1 MSVKSLYACLW
12 LCLLLWS
19 VSPSFFF
26 IRFLFFYF
34 LEKHKNVH
42 LLHIIC
48 YICSFHMSR
57 ISSYYLLLQFSIFD
71 NYLLNQYLTR
81 LQNMHTNE
89 HLYTIRIAWN
99 IWAVL
104 YISWYWHLLQPIS
117 ESLRNK
123 EQMRKTP
130 FKCLMSNRCVPS
142 SQNSRSVPVID
153 LKTFAVDQQILSWR
167 KSKLCSC
174 SMHLCC
180 ATQRKI
186 CSKPSEVVLKYARGH
201 EVY

>member
-1 MSVKSLYACLW
+1 METGVLDLGGSWVSCFSSLSRKSAMTTEGGIVCFLCFIVFRGFHSRLSRQFFYSMMYARYSGLQNAVSNGTTWVSNHCTHV
-12 LCLLLWS
+12 CVCDSLLLWS
-19 VSPSFFF
+19 VSLYFFF

-104 YISWYWHLLQPIS
+104 YISWY
-117 ESLRNK
+117 
-123 EQMRKTP
+123 
-130 FKCLMSNRCVPS
+130 
-142 SQNSRSVPVID
+142 
-153 LKTFAVDQQILSWR
+153 
-167 KSKLCSC
+167 
-174 SMHLCC
+174 
-180 ATQRKI
+180 
-186 CSKPSEVVLKYARGH
+186 
-201 EVY
+201 